1 MTPLRFP
8 QPTFACVSECLLVP
22 RCLEKLT
29 DNEAQR
35 DAPLVHSLY
44 IVADPRDGVWNTR
57 VDPERPEEDPKVAQ
71 RSIVG
76 SKQDSEA
83 DDPDYG
89 CADIEDAS
97 FARTVGCPTD

>member
-1 MTPLRFP
+1 MS
-8 QPTFACVSECLLVP
+8 AP
-22 RCLEKLT
+22 RGFGKKKLT

-35 DAPLVHSLY
+35 DAPLVHPLH

-57 VDPERPEEDPKVAQ
+57 IDPERPEEDPKVAE
-71 RSIVG
+71 RGVIG
-76 SKQDSEA
+76 SKQDSKA

-97 FARTVGCPTD
+97 FARAVGCPTDQHRHYTCCCVRRD